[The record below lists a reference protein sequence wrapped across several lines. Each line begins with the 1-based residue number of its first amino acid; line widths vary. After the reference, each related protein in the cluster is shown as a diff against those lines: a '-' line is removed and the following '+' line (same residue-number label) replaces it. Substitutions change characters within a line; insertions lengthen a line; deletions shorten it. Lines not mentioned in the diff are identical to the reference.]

1 LTIKEAIESIDFFSS
16 LSESA
21 ITQLVSFST
30 LHSYSKNYIIN
41 YERRDSNQLLFLVKG
56 VAKAYKI
63 DKHSNEIFLYYI
75 YNNSML
81 SEISDINTKT
91 LHTFSNLE
99 TIEESVILSVDYPK
113 FQKYFLHNNLL
124 CLEFANEV
132 IKHSR
137 ELQTLISREFLFDSV
152 AKVAMM
158 IFSDLEMFNKLKR
171 HETSLILHIQP
182 ATLSRVLTRLKRNKI
197 IDIIQ
202 GKIFILDEIA
212 LVAIFEDS

>member
-1 LTIKEAIESIDFFSS
+1 MSLQEAIGSIDFFSS
-16 LSESA
+16 LGESD

-41 YERRDSNQLLFLVKG
+41 YEKRETDKLLFLVKG

-81 SEISDINTKT
+81 CEISDINAVT
-91 LHTFSNLE
+91 LHTFSNIE
-99 TIEESVILSVDYPK
+99 TIEESVVLSIDYPK

-137 ELQTLISREFLFDSV
+137 ELRTLISREFLFDAV
-152 AKVAMM
+152 AKVSMM
-158 IFSDLEMFNKLKR
+158 ILSDLEMFNKLKR

-202 GKIFILDEIA
+202 GKILILDEMA
-212 LVAIFEDS
+212 LEAIFEDS

>member
-1 LTIKEAIESIDFFSS
+1 LSLQEAIGSINFFSS
-16 LSESA
+16 LSESD

-41 YERRDSNQLLFLVKG
+41 YEKRETDRLLFLVKG

-81 SEISDINTKT
+81 SEISDINAVT
-91 LHTFSNLE
+91 LHTFSNIE
-99 TIEESVILSVDYPK
+99 TIEESVVLSIDYSK

-132 IKHSR
+132 IKHSH
-137 ELQTLISREFLFDSV
+137 ELRTLISREFLFDAV
-152 AKVAMM
+152 GKVAMM
-158 IFSDLEMFNKLKR
+158 ILSDLEMFNKLKR

-202 GKIFILDEIA
+202 GKVFILDEMA
-212 LVAIFEDS
+212 LEAIFEDS